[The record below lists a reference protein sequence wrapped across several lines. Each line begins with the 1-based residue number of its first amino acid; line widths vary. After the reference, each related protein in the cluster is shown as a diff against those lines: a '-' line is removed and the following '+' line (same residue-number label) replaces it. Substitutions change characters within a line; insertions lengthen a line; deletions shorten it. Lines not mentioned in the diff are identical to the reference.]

1 MCCLGP
7 GALRG
12 AEKDFAANEVA
23 SEYRD
28 LGQGPLGGLLRP
40 PFLATIGAAFGGR
53 SQMQEYSAHADQV
66 YASAQS
72 AAASSSVVASW
83 RRCMVMHRLA
93 PEETRLPMRLTG
105 QEFQAALERS
115 DRLVAEASNELD
127 RLFLAVGKAGC
138 CLLLTD
144 RDGIAL
150 ERRGAT
156 ADDKEFH
163 DLGLWTGSIWTEAS
177 IGTNGIGT
185 ALADE
190 RAVAIFRDQH
200 FFCSNINLSCTTAP
214 IRDHRGQIFAA
225 LDISTCRDDVN
236 EMTLAI
242 LSQTVR
248 DAATRIEL
256 NVFRSAFP
264 GARFVMLPFGANSA
278 AALLAVDRHDLVIG
292 ATRAA
297 RLTLKLDDKRI
308 AAGLPAADVL
318 QESRAPGA
326 DLIEA
331 ERAALL
337 QALSRNNGNVSR
349 CAAALGISRA
359 TLHRKMKKLD
369 LH

>member
-1 MCCLGP
+1 M
-7 GALRG
+7 
-12 AEKDFAANEVA
+12 
-23 SEYRD
+23 
-28 LGQGPLGGLLRP
+28 
-40 PFLATIGAAFGGR
+40 
-53 SQMQEYSAHADQV
+53 
-66 YASAQS
+66 
-72 AAASSSVVASW
+72 
-83 RRCMVMHRLA
+83 
-93 PEETRLPMRLTG
+93 PMRLTG

-214 IRDHRGQIFAA
+214 IRDHRGQLAGA

-236 EMTLAI
+236 DATLAI

-248 DAATRIEL
+248 DAAVRIEL
-256 NVFRSAFP
+256 NLFRSAFA
-264 GARFVMLPFGANSA
+264 GARFVMVPTDTASTS
-278 AALLAVDRHDLVIG
+278 ALLAVDRNDLVLG

-297 RLTLKLDDKRI
+297 RLALKLDDHSI
-308 AAGLPAADVL
+308 AAGVPASDVL
-318 QESRAPGA
+318 REQAAVGE
-326 DLIEA
+326 DLAEA

-337 QALSRNNGNVSR
+337 RALSRANGNVSQA
-349 CAAALGISRA
+349 AAALGMSRS
-359 TLHRKMKKLD
+359 TLHRKMKRLN